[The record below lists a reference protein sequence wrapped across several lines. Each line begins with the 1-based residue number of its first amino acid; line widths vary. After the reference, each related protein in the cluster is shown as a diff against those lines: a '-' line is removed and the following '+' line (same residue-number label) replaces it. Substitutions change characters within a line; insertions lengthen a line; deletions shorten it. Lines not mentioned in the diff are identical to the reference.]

1 MRGWGLNGHETTWK
15 VEGGSGY
22 KTRVSGTA
30 YTWWE
35 VIYSEDM
42 DKVTVIYCQFYFIFS
57 IGENKFVIRT
67 TRQQNWFLE
76 MFCTVFKSILTAH
89 MCVNKY
95 CTVLFVNK

>member
-1 MRGWGLNGHETTWK
+1 MGTRLLGRLKGGLGIRL
-15 VEGGSGY
+15 GGG
-22 KTRVSGTA
+22 VSGTA

-35 VIYSEDM
+35 VIYGEDM
-42 DKVTVIYCQFYFIFS
+42 DKATVIYCQFYFIFS